1 LEMAG
6 PSECYFDAAFFV
18 FAHRAFCAAE
28 IFARAEADRTCFFGV
43 VEDCLCGPRFV
54 VVPANRALICC
65 RREISASSSAM
76 ISFDCIRKVYRSLLA
91 NGCISGEE
99 D

>member
-1 LEMAG
+1 VMAG
-6 PSECYFDAAFFV
+6 PSERYFEAAFFA

-28 IFARAEADRTCFFGV
+28 ILARADADRTCFFGV
-43 VEDCLCGPRFV
+43 VDGCPCGLDFV
-54 VVPANRALICC
+54 VAPVNRVLTCS

-76 ISFDCIRKVYRSLLA
+76 ISFDCIRKVYRSLLP
-91 NGCISGEE
+91 NGCISEEE